1 MIGIFLCFLFS
12 EKPAENPDNY
22 SDHKNHDKNSDSH
35 SGLKNIS
42 N

>member
-12 EKPAENPDNY
+12 EKPAKDPDYYRNN
-22 SDHKNHDKNSDSH
+22 KNDDKNSDTH
-35 SGLKNIS
+35 SGFKNVS